1 MCNSSNPTL
10 IGVRWRCSFGH
21 LIRTP
26 VSPAKLS
33 ETVAVICR
41 VLSNAVIDLAAHRHR
56 QHIDGLGKDE
66 EV

>member
-1 MCNSSNPTL
+1 MCNSSDPGTD
-10 IGVRWRCSFGH
+10 RREWRCPFGPPNPS
-21 LIRTP
+21 P

-41 VLSNAVIDLAAHRHR
+41 VLSEAVIDLAAGRHR
-56 QHIDGLGKDE
+56 QHIDGSGKDE